1 MLILLK
7 IKVNKTVFR
16 MDIINSYSVSANYK
30 KLPILPCSDSIQK
43 RHQLLESVFH
53 YEKTEFERYVVQ
65 RLICILDQKADEK
78 YRQLIDKLH
87 KFEIEDRVIPKEN
100 RVSAVHRKPLSDL
113 HAPIAVVATTSA
125 VGSSDSLPTEDPF
138 YNATKQQW
146 AHNLLGEIKNVVDKI
161 VGAVVRLAG
170 KPTLLPRDGS
180 VRSSIEKV
188 EKEPEKPSQE
198 ELDKAALLKIQT
210 EVQRLFDLGTNLTNA
225 DFESLYRLSKQIFDT
240 VQTSTLFMG
249 GQKTDF
255 INELSA
261 EYGNADQLAQVFAD
275 GRIEGLK
282 DVLNVVKRKL
292 TEEEYSIFSEVE
304 KALASLQTSVHTYDQ
319 EKFDLIDQIGDE
331 LADTINAS
339 ALSRNDKIDLC
350 AQISYL
356 YKDQVS
362 AVDSFNVVVD
372 ATIFVNSHQEAIFDQ
387 ISNLVSSLMGVFA
400 PINLGQV
407 TTEISSAA
415 IAGALQAVRAINSRF
430 NDLTDA
436 QQKLV
441 NDAFKTLT
449 TFKAP
454 SYIGAIWAYF
464 VASTVLATNTTASM
478 ENIGAVIR
486 EAAKEMGSSKLDI
499 ASSIKTTMENIVSAN
514 GQFKPGNTDNG
525 QEETYTIYSQQNG
538 SGVKINAQLL
548 NRGNVG
554 FLPKITVAANAHAES
569 TARAYFAFKGLAG
582 VQIAQLQSKI
592 DESRGQL
599 KDYQALKAELYK
611 DQLYAQSNELQA
623 MALPSAVASVLIDRY
638 MPKEVGFLNGIYDQL
653 YYSNLGSSVGNA
665 MIDVISEYVN
675 AATYFN
681 FASYVGQQPAVG
693 QKGKDVFP
701 GTADSARNKLETER
715 KKAAAYLKSTQD
727 AKIVLEEQVKRV
739 TEDSKISNE
748 QRTRIIDSLNN
759 YRDNL
764 NVISG
769 SLVLLQNYLAPLGV
783 SEGEVAGTFQVT
795 GGEEQWQ
802 ARLEI
807 LEDALVSGLSGNAI
821 SGGMFPLQ
829 ATIQSDQ
836 QSYADM
842 GQNYQL
848 ELQMHLTSM
857 QQEWTV
863 VATSLQVL
871 NQMYLSLARSLMGN
885 L

>member
-1 MLILLK
+1 
-7 IKVNKTVFR
+7 
-16 MDIINSYSVSANYK
+16 MDIINSYSVSAHYK
-30 KLPILPCSDSIQK
+30 KWPVISCAESIQQ
-43 RHQLLESVFH
+43 RHQLLESIFH

-65 RLICILDQKADEK
+65 RLLCILDQQSDEK

-87 KFEIEDRVIPKEN
+87 KFEIEDRTINKES
-100 RVSAVHRKPLSDL
+100 RTSAVHRKPLSDL
-113 HAPIAVVATTSA
+113 HASIAVVATTSA
-125 VGSSDSLPTEDPF
+125 VGSSDSLPTDDPF

-146 AHNLLGEIKNVVDKI
+146 AHNLLEKVKKVVDKI
-161 VGAVVRLAG
+161 VGATAKLAG
-170 KPTLLPRDGS
+170 KPTLLPRDGG

-188 EKEPEKPSQE
+188 EKEPEPPSQE

-210 EVQRLFDLGTNLTNA
+210 EVDRLAALGTNLTNA
-225 DFESLYRLSKQIFDT
+225 DFESLYSLPKKIFDT
-240 VQTSTLFMG
+240 VQTSSLFTG

-255 INELSA
+255 INDLSVQ
-261 EYGNADQLAQVFAD
+261 YGNADQLAQVFAD

-282 DVLNVVKRKL
+282 DILNVVKGKL
-292 TEEEYSIFSEVE
+292 TEEEYSIFLELQQE
-304 KALASLQTSVHTYDQ
+304 LENLQTSVHTYDQ
-319 EKFDLIDQIGDE
+319 DKFDRIDQVGDQ
-331 LADTINAS
+331 LADTINVS
-339 ALSRNDKIDLC
+339 ALSRNDKINLC
-350 AQISYL
+350 SQISYL
-356 YKDQVS
+356 YKDQVA
-362 AVDSFNVVVD
+362 AVDSFDVVVD

-387 ISNLVSSLMGVFA
+387 ISSLITSLMGVFA
-400 PINLGQV
+400 LINLGQV

-415 IAGALQAVRAINSRF
+415 MAGALQTVRAINSRF
-430 NDLTDA
+430 DDLTA
-436 QQKLV
+436 EQQQLV
-441 NDAFKTLT
+441 NNALNTLS

-454 SYIGAIWAYF
+454 DYIGAIWAYF
-464 VASTVLATNTTASM
+464 VASTVLAMNTSASM
-478 ENIGAVIR
+478 QDVGAVIK
-486 EAAKEMGSSKLDI
+486 EAAKELEGSKLSI
-499 ASSIKTTMENIVSAN
+499 ADSIKTTMENIVSAT
-514 GQFKPGNTDNG
+514 GQFKPGNTVNG
-525 QEETYTIYSQQNG
+525 GEETYTIYSQQNG
-538 SGVKINAQLL
+538 SVKINPQLL
-548 NRGNVG
+548 NRGNIG
-554 FLPKITVAANAHAES
+554 FLPNITNAANRYAET
-569 TARAYFAFKGLAG
+569 TARAYFTFKALAG

-665 MIDVISEYVN
+665 MIDAISEYVN

-693 QKGKDVFP
+693 EKGKDVFP

-727 AKIVLEEQVKRV
+727 AEIVLDEQVKRV

-764 NVISG
+764 NAISG
-769 SLVLLQNYLAPLGV
+769 SLVLLQNYLAPLSV
-783 SEGEVAGTFQVT
+783 SEGSVAGTFRVT

-871 NQMYLSLARSLMGN
+871 NQMYLSLARSLMG
-885 L
+885 

>member
-7 IKVNKTVFR
+7 IKVNKTVLR
-16 MDIINSYSVSANYK
+16 MDIINSYSVSAHYK
-30 KLPILPCSDSIQK
+30 KWPVISCAESIQK
-43 RHQLLESVFH
+43 RHQLLESIFH

-65 RLICILDQKADEK
+65 RLLCILDQQSDEK

-87 KFEIEDRVIPKEN
+87 KFEIEDRTINKES
-100 RVSAVHRKPLSDL
+100 RTSAVHRKPLSDL
-113 HAPIAVVATTSA
+113 HASIAVVATTSA
-125 VGSSDSLPTEDPF
+125 VGSSDSLPTDDPF

-146 AHNLLGEIKNVVDKI
+146 AHNLLEKVKKVVDKI
-161 VGAVVRLAG
+161 VGATAKLAG
-170 KPTLLPRDGS
+170 KPTLLPRDGG

-188 EKEPEKPSQE
+188 EKEPEPPSQE

-210 EVQRLFDLGTNLTNA
+210 EVDRLAALGTNLTNA
-225 DFESLYRLSKQIFDT
+225 DFESLYSLPKKIFDT
-240 VQTSTLFMG
+240 VQTSSLFTG

-255 INELSA
+255 INDLSVQ
-261 EYGNADQLAQVFAD
+261 YGNADQLAQVFAD

-282 DVLNVVKRKL
+282 DILNVVKGKL
-292 TEEEYSIFSEVE
+292 TEEEYSIFLELQQE
-304 KALASLQTSVHTYDQ
+304 LESLQTSVQTYDQ
-319 EKFDLIDQIGDE
+319 DKFDRIDQVGDQ
-331 LADTINAS
+331 LADTINVS
-339 ALSRNDKIDLC
+339 ALSRNDKINLC
-350 AQISYL
+350 SQISYL
-356 YKDQVS
+356 YKDQVA
-362 AVDSFNVVVD
+362 AVDSFDVVVD

-387 ISNLVSSLMGVFA
+387 ISSLMASLMGVFA

-415 IAGALQAVRAINSRF
+415 IAGALQTIRAINSRF
-430 NDLTDA
+430 DDLTA
-436 QQKLV
+436 EQQKLV
-441 NDAFKTLT
+441 NNALNTLS

-478 ENIGAVIR
+478 DNIGAVIK
-486 EAAKEMGSSKLDI
+486 EAAKEMEGSKL
-499 ASSIKTTMENIVSAN
+499 SVSNSIKTTMEGIVTAN
-514 GQFKPGNTDNG
+514 GQFKPGNTING
-525 QEETYTIYSQQNG
+525 QEESYTIYSQQNG
-538 SGVKINAQLL
+538 SGVKINPQLL
-548 NRGNVG
+548 NRGNIG
-554 FLPKITVAANAHAES
+554 FLPQITGAANRNAET
-569 TARAYFAFKGLAG
+569 TARAYFQFKGLAG
-582 VQIAQLQSKI
+582 VQITQLQSKI
-592 DESRGQL
+592 EASKEQL
-599 KDYQALKAELYK
+599 KDYQSLKAGLYK

-665 MIDVISEYVN
+665 MIDAISEYVN

-693 QKGKDVFP
+693 EKGKDVFP

-715 KKAAAYLKSTQD
+715 QKAAAYLKSTQD
-727 AKIVLEEQVKRV
+727 AETVLEEQLKRV
-739 TEDSKISNE
+739 TEDPKISNE

-764 NVISG
+764 NAISG
-769 SLVLLQNYLAPLGV
+769 SLVLLQNYLAPLSV
-783 SEGEVAGTFQVT
+783 SDGDVAGTFKVT

-871 NQMYLSLARSLMGN
+871 NQMYLSLARSLMG
-885 L
+885 

>member
-7 IKVNKTVFR
+7 IKVNKTVLR
-16 MDIINSYSVSANYK
+16 MDIINSYSVSAHYK
-30 KLPILPCSDSIQK
+30 KWPVISCAESIQK
-43 RHQLLESVFH
+43 RHQLLESIFH

-65 RLICILDQKADEK
+65 RLLCILDQQSDEK

-87 KFEIEDRVIPKEN
+87 KFEIEDRTINKES
-100 RVSAVHRKPLSDL
+100 RTSAVHRKPLSDL
-113 HAPIAVVATTSA
+113 HASIAVVATTSA
-125 VGSSDSLPTEDPF
+125 VGSSDSLPTDDPF

-146 AHNLLGEIKNVVDKI
+146 AHNLLEKVKKVVDKI
-161 VGAVVRLAG
+161 VGATAKLAG
-170 KPTLLPRDGS
+170 KPTLLPRDGG

-188 EKEPEKPSQE
+188 EKEPEPPSQE

-210 EVQRLFDLGTNLTNA
+210 EVDRLAALGTNLTNA
-225 DFESLYRLSKQIFDT
+225 DFESLYSLPKKIFDT
-240 VQTSTLFMG
+240 VQTSSLFTG

-255 INELSA
+255 INDLSVQ
-261 EYGNADQLAQVFAD
+261 YGNADQLAQVFAD

-282 DVLNVVKRKL
+282 DILNVVKGKL
-292 TEEEYSIFSEVE
+292 TEEEYSIFLELQQE
-304 KALASLQTSVHTYDQ
+304 LESLQTSVQTYDQ
-319 EKFDLIDQIGDE
+319 DKFDRIDQVGDQ
-331 LADTINAS
+331 LADTINVS
-339 ALSRNDKIDLC
+339 ALSRNDKINLC
-350 AQISYL
+350 SQISYL
-356 YKDQVS
+356 YKDQVA
-362 AVDSFNVVVD
+362 AVDSFDVVVD

-387 ISNLVSSLMGVFA
+387 ISSLMASLMGVFA

-415 IAGALQAVRAINSRF
+415 IAGALQTIRAINSRF
-430 NDLTDA
+430 DDLTA
-436 QQKLV
+436 EQQKLV
-441 NDAFKTLT
+441 NNALNTLS

-478 ENIGAVIR
+478 DNIGAVIK
-486 EAAKEMGSSKLDI
+486 EAAKEMEGSKL
-499 ASSIKTTMENIVSAN
+499 SVSNSIKTTMEGIVTAN
-514 GQFKPGNTDNG
+514 GQFKPGNTING
-525 QEETYTIYSQQNG
+525 QEESYTIYSQQNG
-538 SGVKINAQLL
+538 SGVKINPQLL
-548 NRGNVG
+548 NRGNIG
-554 FLPKITVAANAHAES
+554 FLPQITGAANRNAET
-569 TARAYFAFKGLAG
+569 TARAYFQFKGLAG
-582 VQIAQLQSKI
+582 VQITQLQSKI
-592 DESRGQL
+592 EASKEQL
-599 KDYQALKAELYK
+599 KDYQSLKAGLYK

-665 MIDVISEYVN
+665 MIDAISEYVN

-693 QKGKDVFP
+693 EKGKDVFP

-715 KKAAAYLKSTQD
+715 QKAAAYLKSTQD
-727 AKIVLEEQVKRV
+727 AETVLEGQLKRV
-739 TEDSKISNE
+739 TEDPKISNE

-764 NVISG
+764 NTISG
-769 SLVLLQNYLAPLGV
+769 SLVLLQNYLAPLSV
-783 SEGEVAGTFQVT
+783 SDGDVAGTFKVT

-871 NQMYLSLARSLMGN
+871 NQMYLSLARSLMG
-885 L
+885 

>member
-7 IKVNKTVFR
+7 IKVNKTVLR
-16 MDIINSYSVSANYK
+16 MDIINSYSVSAHYK
-30 KLPILPCSDSIQK
+30 KWPVISCAESIQK
-43 RHQLLESVFH
+43 RHQLLESIFH

-65 RLICILDQKADEK
+65 RLLCILDQQSDEK

-87 KFEIEDRVIPKEN
+87 KFEIEDRTINKES
-100 RVSAVHRKPLSDL
+100 RTSAVHRKPLSDL
-113 HAPIAVVATTSA
+113 HASIAVVATTSA
-125 VGSSDSLPTEDPF
+125 VGSSDSLPTDDPF

-146 AHNLLGEIKNVVDKI
+146 AHNLLGNIQNVVDKI
-161 VGAVVRLAG
+161 VAAVTPAAVG
-170 KPTLLPRDGS
+170 TLTSSPRVS
-180 VRSSIEKV
+180 VVISSV
-188 EKEPEKPSQE
+188 EKLERTSEEQSQA
-198 ELDKAALLKIQT
+198 ELDKAALVKIQA
-210 EVQRLFDLGTNLTNA
+210 EVNRLYSLGTNLTNA
-225 DFESLYRLSKQIFDT
+225 DFESLYSLPKQIFDT
-240 VQTSTLFMG
+240 VQTSTLFTG
-249 GQKTDF
+249 GQKTGF
-255 INELSA
+255 INDLSTQ
-261 EYGNADQLAQVFAD
+261 YGNADQLAQVFAD

-282 DVLNVVKRKL
+282 DVLNVVKGKL
-292 TEEEYSIFSEVE
+292 TEEEFSIFLEIE
-304 KALASLQTSVHTYDQ
+304 KELASLQASVQTYDQ
-319 EKFDLIDQIGDE
+319 EKFDRIDQIGDQ
-331 LADTINAS
+331 LADTINVS
-339 ALSRNDKIDLC
+339 ALSRNDKINLC

-387 ISNLVSSLMGVFA
+387 ISSLVTSLMGVFA

-415 IAGALQAVRAINSRF
+415 IAGALQTVRAINSRF
-430 NDLTDA
+430 DDLTVE

-441 NDAFKTLT
+441 NDAFNTLS

-464 VASTVLATNTTASM
+464 VASTVLATNTTSSM
-478 ENIGAVIR
+478 NNIGTAIR
-486 EAAKEMGSSKLDI
+486 EAAKEMDGSKLSI
-499 ASSIKTTMENIVSAN
+499 AASIKTTMESIVTAQ
-514 GQFKPGNTDNG
+514 GQFKPGNTING
-525 QEETYTIYSQQNG
+525 TEESYTIYSQSN
-538 SGVKINAQLL
+538 SKVTINPALL
-548 NRGNVG
+548 NRGSIG
-554 FLPKITVAANAHAES
+554 FLPNVTSAANTHAET
-569 TARAYFAFKGLAG
+569 TARAYFTFKGLAG
-582 VQIAQLQSKI
+582 VQITQLQSKVE
-592 DESRGQL
+592 ESQGQL
-599 KDYQALKAELYK
+599 KAYQALKAELYK

-638 MPKEVGFLNGIYDQL
+638 VPKEVGFLNGIYDQL

-665 MIDVISEYVN
+665 MIDAISEYVN

-693 QKGKDVFP
+693 EKGQDVFP

-715 KKAAAYLKSTQD
+715 QKAAAYLKSTQD
-727 AKIVLEEQVKRV
+727 AETVLEEQLKRV
-739 TEDSKISNE
+739 TEDPKISNE

-764 NVISG
+764 NAISG
-769 SLVLLQNYLAPLGV
+769 SLVLLQNYLAPLSV
-783 SEGEVAGTFQVT
+783 SDGEVAGTFKVT

-871 NQMYLSLARSLMGN
+871 NQMYLSLARSLIG
-885 L
+885 

>member
-1 MLILLK
+1 
-7 IKVNKTVFR
+7 
-16 MDIINSYSVSANYK
+16 MDIINSYSVSAHYK
-30 KLPILPCSDSIQK
+30 KWPVISCAESIQK
-43 RHQLLESVFH
+43 RHQLLESIFH

-65 RLICILDQKADEK
+65 RLLCILDQKADEK

-87 KFEIEDRVIPKEN
+87 KFEMEDRTIHKES
-100 RVSAVHRKPLSDL
+100 RTSAVHRKPLSDL

-125 VGSSDSLPTEDPF
+125 VAESSNLSTEDPF

-146 AHNLLGEIKNVVDKI
+146 AHNLLENIKKVVDKI
-161 VGAVVRLAG
+161 VGAAAKLAD
-170 KPTLLPRDGS
+170 KPTLLPRDGG

-188 EKEPEKPSQE
+188 EKEPEPPSQE

-210 EVQRLFDLGTNLTNA
+210 EVKRLVDLGTNLTNA
-225 DFESLYRLSKQIFDT
+225 DFESLYSLPKKIFDT
-240 VQTSTLFMG
+240 VQTSSLFTG

-255 INELSA
+255 INDLSVQ
-261 EYGNADQLAQVFAD
+261 YGNADQLAQVFAD

-282 DVLNVVKRKL
+282 DILNVVKGKL
-292 TEEEYSIFSEVE
+292 TEEEYSIFLELQQE
-304 KALASLQTSVHTYDQ
+304 LENLQTSVHTYDQ
-319 EKFDLIDQIGDE
+319 DKFDRIDQVGDQ
-331 LADTINAS
+331 LADTINVS
-339 ALSRNDKIDLC
+339 ALSRNDKINLC
-350 AQISYL
+350 SQISYL
-356 YKDQVS
+356 YKDQVA
-362 AVDSFNVVVD
+362 AVDSFEVVVD

-387 ISNLVSSLMGVFA
+387 ISSLITSLMGVFA

-407 TTEISSAA
+407 TKEISSAA
-415 IAGALQAVRAINSRF
+415 MAGALQTVRAINSRF
-430 NDLTDA
+430 DDLTDA
-436 QQKLV
+436 QQTLV
-441 NDAFKTLT
+441 NEALNSLSG
-449 TFKAP
+449 FKAP

-478 ENIGAVIR
+478 ENIGAAIK
-486 EAAKEMGSSKLDI
+486 ESAKEMVGSKLTI
-499 ASSIKTTMENIVSAN
+499 ASSIKETMEKIVSEN
-514 GQFKPGNTDNG
+514 GQFKPGNTVDN
-525 QEETYTIYSQQNG
+525 QEESYTIYSQ
-538 SGVKINAQLL
+538 SDSKVTINPALL
-548 NRGNVG
+548 NRGDIG
-554 FLPKITVAANAHAES
+554 FLPQITGAANKNAEN

-592 DESRGQL
+592 EASKEQL
-599 KDYQALKAELYK
+599 KDYQSLKAGLYE

-665 MIDVISEYVN
+665 MIDAISEYVN

-693 QKGKDVFP
+693 EKGKDVFP

-715 KKAAAYLKSTQD
+715 QKAAAYLKSTQD
-727 AKIVLEEQVKRV
+727 AETVLEEQLKRV
-739 TEDSKISNE
+739 TEDPKISNE

-764 NVISG
+764 NAISG
-769 SLVLLQNYLAPLGV
+769 SLVLLQNYLAPLSV
-783 SEGEVAGTFQVT
+783 SDGDVAGTFKVT

-871 NQMYLSLARSLMGN
+871 NQMYLSLARSLMG
-885 L
+885 

>member
-1 MLILLK
+1 
-7 IKVNKTVFR
+7 
-16 MDIINSYSVSANYK
+16 
-30 KLPILPCSDSIQK
+30 
-43 RHQLLESVFH
+43 
-53 YEKTEFERYVVQ
+53 
-65 RLICILDQKADEK
+65 
-78 YRQLIDKLH
+78 
-87 KFEIEDRVIPKEN
+87 
-100 RVSAVHRKPLSDL
+100 
-113 HAPIAVVATTSA
+113 
-125 VGSSDSLPTEDPF
+125 

-146 AHNLLGEIKNVVDKI
+146 AHNLLEKVKKVVDKI
-161 VGAVVRLAG
+161 VGATAKLAG
-170 KPTLLPRDGS
+170 KPTLLPRDGG

-188 EKEPEKPSQE
+188 EKEPEPPSQE

-210 EVQRLFDLGTNLTNA
+210 EVDRLAALGTNLTNA
-225 DFESLYRLSKQIFDT
+225 DFESLYSLPKKIFDT
-240 VQTSTLFMG
+240 VQTSSLFTG

-255 INELSA
+255 INDLSVQ
-261 EYGNADQLAQVFAD
+261 YGNADQLAQVFAD

-282 DVLNVVKRKL
+282 DILNVVKGKL
-292 TEEEYSIFSEVE
+292 TEEEYSIFLELQQE
-304 KALASLQTSVHTYDQ
+304 LESLQTSVQTYDQ
-319 EKFDLIDQIGDE
+319 DKFDRIDQVGDQ
-331 LADTINAS
+331 LADTINVS
-339 ALSRNDKIDLC
+339 ALSRNDKINLC
-350 AQISYL
+350 SQISYL
-356 YKDQVS
+356 YKDQVA
-362 AVDSFNVVVD
+362 AVDSFDVVVD

-387 ISNLVSSLMGVFA
+387 ISSLMASLMGVFA

-415 IAGALQAVRAINSRF
+415 IAGALQTIRAINSRF
-430 NDLTDA
+430 DDLTA
-436 QQKLV
+436 EQQKLV
-441 NDAFKTLT
+441 NNALNTLS

-478 ENIGAVIR
+478 DNIGAVIK
-486 EAAKEMGSSKLDI
+486 EAAKEMEGSKL
-499 ASSIKTTMENIVSAN
+499 SVSNSIKTTMEGIVTAN
-514 GQFKPGNTDNG
+514 GQFKPGNTING
-525 QEETYTIYSQQNG
+525 QEESYTIYSQQNG
-538 SGVKINAQLL
+538 SGVKINPQLL
-548 NRGNVG
+548 NRGNIG
-554 FLPKITVAANAHAES
+554 FLPQITGAANRNAET
-569 TARAYFAFKGLAG
+569 TARAYFQFKGLAG
-582 VQIAQLQSKI
+582 VQITQLQSKI
-592 DESRGQL
+592 EASKEQL
-599 KDYQALKAELYK
+599 KDYQSLKAGLYK

-665 MIDVISEYVN
+665 MIDAISEYVN

-693 QKGKDVFP
+693 EKGKDVFP

-715 KKAAAYLKSTQD
+715 QKAAAYLKSTQD
-727 AKIVLEEQVKRV
+727 AETVLEEQLKRV
-739 TEDSKISNE
+739 TEDPKISNE

-764 NVISG
+764 NAISG
-769 SLVLLQNYLAPLGV
+769 SLVLLQNYLAPLSV
-783 SEGEVAGTFQVT
+783 SDGDVAGTFKVT

-871 NQMYLSLARSLMGN
+871 NQMYLSLARSLMG
-885 L
+885 

>member
-1 MLILLK
+1 
-7 IKVNKTVFR
+7 
-16 MDIINSYSVSANYK
+16 MDIINSYSVSAHYK
-30 KLPILPCSDSIQK
+30 KWPVISCAESIQK
-43 RHQLLESVFH
+43 RHQLLESIFH

-65 RLICILDQKADEK
+65 RLLCILDQQSDEK

-87 KFEIEDRVIPKEN
+87 KFEIEDRTINKES
-100 RVSAVHRKPLSDL
+100 RTSAVHRKPLSDL
-113 HAPIAVVATTSA
+113 HASIAVVATTSA
-125 VGSSDSLPTEDPF
+125 VGSSDSLPTDDPF

-146 AHNLLGEIKNVVDKI
+146 AHNLLEKVKKVVDKI
-161 VGAVVRLAG
+161 VGATAKLAG
-170 KPTLLPRDGS
+170 KPTLLPRDGG

-188 EKEPEKPSQE
+188 EKEPEPPSQE

-210 EVQRLFDLGTNLTNA
+210 EVDRLAALGTNLTNA
-225 DFESLYRLSKQIFDT
+225 DFESLYSLPKKIFDT
-240 VQTSTLFMG
+240 VQTSSLFTG

-255 INELSA
+255 INDLSVQ
-261 EYGNADQLAQVFAD
+261 YGNADQLAQVFAD

-282 DVLNVVKRKL
+282 DILNVVKGKL
-292 TEEEYSIFSEVE
+292 TEEEYSIFLELQQE
-304 KALASLQTSVHTYDQ
+304 LESLQTSVQTYDQ
-319 EKFDLIDQIGDE
+319 DKFDRIDQVGDQ
-331 LADTINAS
+331 LADTINVS
-339 ALSRNDKIDLC
+339 ALSRNDKINLC
-350 AQISYL
+350 SQISYL
-356 YKDQVS
+356 YKDQVA
-362 AVDSFNVVVD
+362 AVDSFDVVVD

-387 ISNLVSSLMGVFA
+387 ISSLMASLMGVFA

-415 IAGALQAVRAINSRF
+415 IAGALQTIRAINSRF
-430 NDLTDA
+430 DDLTA
-436 QQKLV
+436 EQQKLV
-441 NDAFKTLT
+441 NNALNTLS

-478 ENIGAVIR
+478 DNIGAVIK
-486 EAAKEMGSSKLDI
+486 EAAKEMEGSKL
-499 ASSIKTTMENIVSAN
+499 SVSNSIKTTMEGIVTAN
-514 GQFKPGNTDNG
+514 GQFKPGNTING
-525 QEETYTIYSQQNG
+525 QEESYTIYSQQNG
-538 SGVKINAQLL
+538 SGVKINPQLL
-548 NRGNVG
+548 NRGNIG
-554 FLPKITVAANAHAES
+554 FLPQITGAANRNAET
-569 TARAYFAFKGLAG
+569 TARAYFQFKGLAG
-582 VQIAQLQSKI
+582 VQITQLQSKI
-592 DESRGQL
+592 EASKEQL
-599 KDYQALKAELYK
+599 KDYQSLKAGLYK

-665 MIDVISEYVN
+665 MIDAISEYVN

-693 QKGKDVFP
+693 EKGKDVFP

-715 KKAAAYLKSTQD
+715 QKAAAYLKSTQD
-727 AKIVLEEQVKRV
+727 AETVLEEQLKRV
-739 TEDSKISNE
+739 TEDPKISNE

-764 NVISG
+764 NAISG
-769 SLVLLQNYLAPLGV
+769 SLVLLQNYLAPLSV
-783 SEGEVAGTFQVT
+783 SDGDVAGTFKVT

-871 NQMYLSLARSLMGN
+871 NQMYLSLARSLMG
-885 L
+885 

>member
-1 MLILLK
+1 
-7 IKVNKTVFR
+7 

-30 KLPILPCSDSIQK
+30 KLPIIPCSESIQK
-43 RHQLLESVFH
+43 RHQLLESIFH

-65 RLICILDQKADEK
+65 RLVCILDQKADEK

-87 KFEIEDRVIPKEN
+87 KFEIEDRVINKE
-100 RVSAVHRKPLSDL
+100 SGAPAVHRTPLSDL
-113 HAPIAVVATTSA
+113 HASTAVVATTFTEVES
-125 VGSSDSLPTEDPF
+125 GNLPTEDPF

-146 AHNLLGEIKNVVDKI
+146 AHNLLEKVQKVVNKI
-161 VGAVVRLAG
+161 VSAANPAAVGTSTLIPRAGAVI
-170 KPTLLPRDGS
+170 
-180 VRSSIEKV
+180 SSIEKV
-188 EKEPEKPSQE
+188 ERTSEEQSQT

-210 EVQRLFDLGTNLTNA
+210 EVNRLVNLGTNLTNA
-225 DFESLYRLSKQIFDT
+225 DFEALYSLPKQIFDT
-240 VQTSTLFMG
+240 VQTSTLFTG
-249 GQKTDF
+249 GQKTGF
-255 INELSA
+255 INELSTQ
-261 EYGNADQLAQVFAD
+261 YGNADQLAQVFAD

-282 DVLNVVKRKL
+282 DVLNVVKGKL
-292 TEEEYSIFSEVE
+292 TEEEYSIFLEIQQE
-304 KALASLQTSVHTYDQ
+304 LESLQTSVQTYDQ
-319 EKFDLIDQIGDE
+319 EKFDRIDQVGDQ
-331 LADTINAS
+331 LADTINVS
-339 ALSRNDKIDLC
+339 ALSRNDKINLC

-356 YKDQVS
+356 YKDQVA
-362 AVDSFNVVVD
+362 AVDSFDVVVE
-372 ATIFVNSHQEAIFDQ
+372 ATIFVNSHQEAIFNQ
-387 ISNLVSSLMGVFA
+387 ISSLVTSLMGVFA

-415 IAGALQAVRAINSRF
+415 MAGALQTVRAINSRF
-430 NDLTDA
+430 DDLTVE

-441 NDAFKTLT
+441 NNALNTLL

-454 SYIGAIWAYF
+454 NYIGAIWAYF
-464 VASTVLATNTTASM
+464 VASTVLATKTTASM
-478 ENIGAVIR
+478 ENIGSAIT
-486 EAAKEMGSSKLDI
+486 EAAKEMEGSKLTI
-499 ASSIKTTMENIVSAN
+499 ASTMKTTMESIVSAN
-514 GQFKPGNTDNG
+514 GQFKPGNNNNG
-525 QEETYTIYSQQNG
+525 QAESYTIYSQQNG
-538 SGVKINAQLL
+538 SSVKINAQLL
-548 NRGNVG
+548 NRGSIG
-554 FLPKITVAANAHAES
+554 FLPNVTSAANRNAET
-569 TARAYFAFKGLAG
+569 TARAYFQFKGLAG
-582 VQIAQLQSKI
+582 VQIAQLQSKV
-592 DESRGQL
+592 EASQGQL
-599 KDYQALKAELYK
+599 KDSQALKAGLYK

-638 MPKEVGFLNGIYDQL
+638 MPKEVGFLNSIYDQL

-665 MIDVISEYVN
+665 MIDAISEYVN

-693 QKGKDVFP
+693 QKGQDVFP

-715 KKAAAYLKSTQD
+715 QKAAVYLKSTQD
-727 AKIVLEEQVKRV
+727 AETVLEEQVKKV
-739 TEDSKISNE
+739 TEDPKISNE

-764 NVISG
+764 NAISG
-769 SLVLLQNYLAPLGV
+769 SLVLLQNYLAPLSV
-783 SEGEVAGTFQVT
+783 SEGEVAGTFKVT
-795 GGEEQWQ
+795 GGAEQWQ

-871 NQMYLSLARSLMGN
+871 NQMYLSLARSLMG
-885 L
+885 

>member
-1 MLILLK
+1 
-7 IKVNKTVFR
+7 
-16 MDIINSYSVSANYK
+16 MDIINSYSVSAHYK
-30 KLPILPCSDSIQK
+30 KWPVISCAESIQK
-43 RHQLLESVFH
+43 RHQLLESIFH

-65 RLICILDQKADEK
+65 RLLCILDQQSDEK

-87 KFEIEDRVIPKEN
+87 KFEIEDRTINKES
-100 RVSAVHRKPLSDL
+100 RTSAVHRKPLSDL
-113 HAPIAVVATTSA
+113 HASIAVVATTSA
-125 VGSSDSLPTEDPF
+125 VGSSDSLPTDDPF

-146 AHNLLGEIKNVVDKI
+146 AHNLLEKVKKVVDKI
-161 VGAVVRLAG
+161 VGATAKLAG
-170 KPTLLPRDGS
+170 KPTLLPRDGG

-188 EKEPEKPSQE
+188 EKEPEPPSQE
-198 ELDKAALLKIQT
+198 GLDKAALLKIQT
-210 EVQRLFDLGTNLTNA
+210 EVDRLAALGTNLTNA
-225 DFESLYRLSKQIFDT
+225 DFESLYSLPKKIFDT
-240 VQTSTLFMG
+240 VQTSSLFTG

-255 INELSA
+255 INDLSVQ
-261 EYGNADQLAQVFAD
+261 YGNADQLAQVFAD

-282 DVLNVVKRKL
+282 DILNVVKGKL
-292 TEEEYSIFSEVE
+292 TEEEYSIFLELQQE
-304 KALASLQTSVHTYDQ
+304 LESLQTSVQTYDQ
-319 EKFDLIDQIGDE
+319 DKFDRIDQVGDQ
-331 LADTINAS
+331 LADTINVS
-339 ALSRNDKIDLC
+339 ALSRNDKINLC
-350 AQISYL
+350 SQISYL
-356 YKDQVS
+356 YKDQVA
-362 AVDSFNVVVD
+362 AVDSFDVVVD

-387 ISNLVSSLMGVFA
+387 ISSLMASLMGVFA

-415 IAGALQAVRAINSRF
+415 IAGALQTIRAINSRF
-430 NDLTDA
+430 DDLTA
-436 QQKLV
+436 EQQKLV
-441 NDAFKTLT
+441 NNALNTLS

-478 ENIGAVIR
+478 DNIGAVIK
-486 EAAKEMGSSKLDI
+486 EAAKEMEGSKL
-499 ASSIKTTMENIVSAN
+499 SVSNSIKTTMEGIVTAN
-514 GQFKPGNTDNG
+514 GQFKPGNTING
-525 QEETYTIYSQQNG
+525 QEESYTIYSQQNG
-538 SGVKINAQLL
+538 SGVKINPQLL
-548 NRGNVG
+548 NRGNIG
-554 FLPKITVAANAHAES
+554 FLPQITGAANRNAET
-569 TARAYFAFKGLAG
+569 TARAYFQFKGLAG
-582 VQIAQLQSKI
+582 VQITQLQSKI
-592 DESRGQL
+592 EASKEQL
-599 KDYQALKAELYK
+599 KDYQSLKAGLYK

-665 MIDVISEYVN
+665 MIDAISEYVN

-693 QKGKDVFP
+693 EKGKDVFP

-715 KKAAAYLKSTQD
+715 QKAAAYLKSTQD
-727 AKIVLEEQVKRV
+727 AETVLEEQLKRV
-739 TEDSKISNE
+739 TEDPKISNE

-764 NVISG
+764 NAISG
-769 SLVLLQNYLAPLGV
+769 SLVLLQNYLAPLSV
-783 SEGEVAGTFQVT
+783 SDGDVAGTFKVT

-871 NQMYLSLARSLMGN
+871 NQMYLSLARSLMG
-885 L
+885 

>member
-7 IKVNKTVFR
+7 IKVNKTVLR
-16 MDIINSYSVSANYK
+16 MDIINSYSVSAHYK
-30 KLPILPCSDSIQK
+30 KWPVISCAESIQQ
-43 RHQLLESVFH
+43 RHQLLESIFH

-65 RLICILDQKADEK
+65 RLLCILDQQSDEK

-87 KFEIEDRVIPKEN
+87 KFEIEDRTINKES
-100 RVSAVHRKPLSDL
+100 RTSAVHRKPLSDL
-113 HAPIAVVATTSA
+113 HASIAVVATTSA
-125 VGSSDSLPTEDPF
+125 VGSSDSLPTDDPF

-146 AHNLLGEIKNVVDKI
+146 AHNLLEKVKKVVDKI
-161 VGAVVRLAG
+161 VGATAKLAG
-170 KPTLLPRDGS
+170 KPTLLPRDGG

-188 EKEPEKPSQE
+188 EKEPEPPSQE

-210 EVQRLFDLGTNLTNA
+210 EVDRLAALGKNLTNA
-225 DFESLYRLSKQIFDT
+225 DFESLYSLPKKIFDT
-240 VQTSTLFMG
+240 VQTSSLFTG

-255 INELSA
+255 INDLSVQ
-261 EYGNADQLAQVFAD
+261 YGNADQLAQVFAD

-282 DVLNVVKRKL
+282 DILNVVKGKL
-292 TEEEYSIFSEVE
+292 TEEEYSIFLELQQE
-304 KALASLQTSVHTYDQ
+304 LENLQTSVHTYDQ
-319 EKFDLIDQIGDE
+319 DKFDRIDQVGDQ
-331 LADTINAS
+331 LADTINVS
-339 ALSRNDKIDLC
+339 ALSRNDKINLC
-350 AQISYL
+350 SQISYL
-356 YKDQVS
+356 YKDQVA
-362 AVDSFNVVVD
+362 AVDSFDVVVD

-387 ISNLVSSLMGVFA
+387 ISSLITSLMGVFA
-400 PINLGQV
+400 LINLGQV

-415 IAGALQAVRAINSRF
+415 MAGALQTVRAINSRF
-430 NDLTDA
+430 DDLTA
-436 QQKLV
+436 EQQQLV
-441 NDAFKTLT
+441 NNALNTLS

-454 SYIGAIWAYF
+454 DYIGAIWAYF
-464 VASTVLATNTTASM
+464 VASTVLAMNTSASM
-478 ENIGAVIR
+478 QDVGAVIK
-486 EAAKEMGSSKLDI
+486 EAAKELEGSKLSI
-499 ASSIKTTMENIVSAN
+499 ADSIKTTMENIVSAT
-514 GQFKPGNTDNG
+514 GQFKPGNTVNG
-525 QEETYTIYSQQNG
+525 GEETYTIYSQQNG
-538 SGVKINAQLL
+538 SVKINPQLL
-548 NRGNVG
+548 NRGNIG
-554 FLPKITVAANAHAES
+554 FLPNITNAANRYAET
-569 TARAYFAFKGLAG
+569 TARAYFTFKALAG

-665 MIDVISEYVN
+665 MIDAISEYVN

-693 QKGKDVFP
+693 EKGKDVFP

-727 AKIVLEEQVKRV
+727 AEIVLDEQVKRV

-764 NVISG
+764 NAISG
-769 SLVLLQNYLAPLGV
+769 SLVLLQNYLAPLSV
-783 SEGEVAGTFQVT
+783 SEGSVAGTFRVT

-871 NQMYLSLARSLMGN
+871 NQMYLSLARSLMG
-885 L
+885 

>member
-1 MLILLK
+1 
-7 IKVNKTVFR
+7 
-16 MDIINSYSVSANYK
+16 MDIINSYSVSAHYK
-30 KLPILPCSDSIQK
+30 KWPVISCAESIQQ
-43 RHQLLESVFH
+43 RHQLLESIFH

-65 RLICILDQKADEK
+65 RLLCILDQQSDEK

-87 KFEIEDRVIPKEN
+87 KFEIEDRTINKES
-100 RVSAVHRKPLSDL
+100 RTSAVHRKPLSDL
-113 HAPIAVVATTSA
+113 HASIAVVATTSA
-125 VGSSDSLPTEDPF
+125 VGSSDSLPTDDPF

-146 AHNLLGEIKNVVDKI
+146 AHNLLEKVKKVVDKI
-161 VGAVVRLAG
+161 VGATAKLAG
-170 KPTLLPRDGS
+170 KPTLLPRDGG

-188 EKEPEKPSQE
+188 EKEPEPPSQE

-210 EVQRLFDLGTNLTNA
+210 EVDRLAALGKNLTNA
-225 DFESLYRLSKQIFDT
+225 DFESLYSLPKKIFDT
-240 VQTSTLFMG
+240 VQTSSLFTG

-255 INELSA
+255 INDLSVQ
-261 EYGNADQLAQVFAD
+261 YGNADQLAQVFAD

-282 DVLNVVKRKL
+282 DILNVVKGKL
-292 TEEEYSIFSEVE
+292 TEEEYSIFLELQQE
-304 KALASLQTSVHTYDQ
+304 LENLQTSVHTYDQ
-319 EKFDLIDQIGDE
+319 DKFDRIDQVGDQ
-331 LADTINAS
+331 LADTINVS
-339 ALSRNDKIDLC
+339 ALSRNDKINLC
-350 AQISYL
+350 SQISYL
-356 YKDQVS
+356 YKDQVA
-362 AVDSFNVVVD
+362 AVDSFDVVVD

-387 ISNLVSSLMGVFA
+387 ISSLITSLMGVFA
-400 PINLGQV
+400 LINLGQV

-415 IAGALQAVRAINSRF
+415 MAGALQTVRAINSRF
-430 NDLTDA
+430 DDLTA
-436 QQKLV
+436 EQQQLV
-441 NDAFKTLT
+441 NNALNTLS

-454 SYIGAIWAYF
+454 DYIGAIWAYF
-464 VASTVLATNTTASM
+464 VASTVLAMNTSASM
-478 ENIGAVIR
+478 QDVGAVIK
-486 EAAKEMGSSKLDI
+486 EAAKELEGSKLSI
-499 ASSIKTTMENIVSAN
+499 ADSIKTTMENIVSAT
-514 GQFKPGNTDNG
+514 GQFKPGNTVNG
-525 QEETYTIYSQQNG
+525 GEETYTIYSQQNG
-538 SGVKINAQLL
+538 SVKINPQLL
-548 NRGNVG
+548 NRGNIG
-554 FLPKITVAANAHAES
+554 FLPNITNAANRYAET
-569 TARAYFAFKGLAG
+569 TARAYFTFKALAG

-665 MIDVISEYVN
+665 MIDAISEYVN

-693 QKGKDVFP
+693 EKGKDVFP

-727 AKIVLEEQVKRV
+727 AEIVLDEQVKRV

-764 NVISG
+764 NAISG
-769 SLVLLQNYLAPLGV
+769 SLVLLQNYLAPLSV
-783 SEGEVAGTFQVT
+783 SEGSVAGTFRVT

-871 NQMYLSLARSLMGN
+871 NQMYLSLARSLMG
-885 L
+885 

>member
-7 IKVNKTVFR
+7 IKVNKTVLR
-16 MDIINSYSVSANYK
+16 MDIINSYSVSAHYK
-30 KLPILPCSDSIQK
+30 KWPVISCAESIQK
-43 RHQLLESVFH
+43 RHQLLESIFH

-65 RLICILDQKADEK
+65 RLLCILDQQSDEK

-87 KFEIEDRVIPKEN
+87 KFEIEDRTINKES
-100 RVSAVHRKPLSDL
+100 RTSAVHRKPLSDL
-113 HAPIAVVATTSA
+113 HASIAVVATTSA
-125 VGSSDSLPTEDPF
+125 VGSSDSLPTDDPF

-146 AHNLLGEIKNVVDKI
+146 AHNLLEKVKKVVDKI
-161 VGAVVRLAG
+161 VGATAKLAG
-170 KPTLLPRDGS
+170 KPTLLPRDGG

-188 EKEPEKPSQE
+188 EKEPEPPSQE
-198 ELDKAALLKIQT
+198 GLDKAALLKIQT
-210 EVQRLFDLGTNLTNA
+210 EVDRLAALGTNLTNA
-225 DFESLYRLSKQIFDT
+225 DFESLYSLPKKIFDT
-240 VQTSTLFMG
+240 VQTSSLFTG

-255 INELSA
+255 INDLSVQ
-261 EYGNADQLAQVFAD
+261 YGNADQLAQVFAD

-282 DVLNVVKRKL
+282 DILNVVKGKL
-292 TEEEYSIFSEVE
+292 TEEEYSIFLELQQE
-304 KALASLQTSVHTYDQ
+304 LESLQTSVQTYDQ
-319 EKFDLIDQIGDE
+319 DKFDRIDQVGDQ
-331 LADTINAS
+331 LADTINVS
-339 ALSRNDKIDLC
+339 ALSRNDKINLC
-350 AQISYL
+350 SQISYL
-356 YKDQVS
+356 YKDQVA
-362 AVDSFNVVVD
+362 AVDSFDVVVD

-387 ISNLVSSLMGVFA
+387 ISSLMASLMGVFA

-415 IAGALQAVRAINSRF
+415 IAGALQTIRAINSRF
-430 NDLTDA
+430 DDLTA
-436 QQKLV
+436 EQQKLV
-441 NDAFKTLT
+441 NNALNTLS

-478 ENIGAVIR
+478 DNIGAVIK
-486 EAAKEMGSSKLDI
+486 EAAKEMEGSKL
-499 ASSIKTTMENIVSAN
+499 SVSNSIKTTMEGIVTAN
-514 GQFKPGNTDNG
+514 GQFKPGNTING
-525 QEETYTIYSQQNG
+525 QEESYTIYSQQNG
-538 SGVKINAQLL
+538 SGVKINPQLL
-548 NRGNVG
+548 NRGNIG
-554 FLPKITVAANAHAES
+554 FLPQITGAANRNAET
-569 TARAYFAFKGLAG
+569 TARAYFQFKGLAG
-582 VQIAQLQSKI
+582 VQITQLQSKI
-592 DESRGQL
+592 EASKEQL
-599 KDYQALKAELYK
+599 KDYQSLKAGLYK

-665 MIDVISEYVN
+665 MIDAISEYVN

-693 QKGKDVFP
+693 EKGKDVFP

-715 KKAAAYLKSTQD
+715 QKAAAYLKSTQD
-727 AKIVLEEQVKRV
+727 AETVLEEQLKRV
-739 TEDSKISNE
+739 TEDPKISNE

-764 NVISG
+764 NAISG
-769 SLVLLQNYLAPLGV
+769 SLVLLQNYLAPLSV
-783 SEGEVAGTFQVT
+783 SDGDVAGTFKVT

-871 NQMYLSLARSLMGN
+871 NQMYLSLARSLMG
-885 L
+885 

>member
-1 MLILLK
+1 
-7 IKVNKTVFR
+7 
-16 MDIINSYSVSANYK
+16 MDIINSYSVSAHYK
-30 KLPILPCSDSIQK
+30 KWPVISCAESIQK
-43 RHQLLESVFH
+43 RHQLLESIFH

-65 RLICILDQKADEK
+65 RLLCILDQQSDEK

-87 KFEIEDRVIPKEN
+87 KFEIEDRTINKES
-100 RVSAVHRKPLSDL
+100 RTSAVHRKPLSDL
-113 HAPIAVVATTSA
+113 HASIAVVATTSA
-125 VGSSDSLPTEDPF
+125 VGSSDSLPTDDPF

-146 AHNLLGEIKNVVDKI
+146 AHNLLEKVKKVVDKI
-161 VGAVVRLAG
+161 VGATAKLAG
-170 KPTLLPRDGS
+170 KPTLLPRDGG

-188 EKEPEKPSQE
+188 EKEPEPPSQE

-210 EVQRLFDLGTNLTNA
+210 EVDRLAALGTNLTNA
-225 DFESLYRLSKQIFDT
+225 DFESLYSLPKKIFDT
-240 VQTSTLFMG
+240 VQTSSLFTG

-255 INELSA
+255 INDLSVQ
-261 EYGNADQLAQVFAD
+261 YGNADQLAQVFAD

-282 DVLNVVKRKL
+282 DILNVVKGKL
-292 TEEEYSIFSEVE
+292 TEEEYSIFLELQQE
-304 KALASLQTSVHTYDQ
+304 LESLQTSVQTYDQ
-319 EKFDLIDQIGDE
+319 DKFDRIDQVGDQ
-331 LADTINAS
+331 LADTINVS
-339 ALSRNDKIDLC
+339 ALSRNDKINLC
-350 AQISYL
+350 SQISYL
-356 YKDQVS
+356 YKDQVA
-362 AVDSFNVVVD
+362 AVDSFDVVVD

-387 ISNLVSSLMGVFA
+387 ISSLMASLMGVFA

-415 IAGALQAVRAINSRF
+415 IAGALQTIRAINSRF
-430 NDLTDA
+430 DDLTA
-436 QQKLV
+436 EQQKLV
-441 NDAFKTLT
+441 NNALNTLS

-478 ENIGAVIR
+478 DNIGAVIK
-486 EAAKEMGSSKLDI
+486 EAAKEMEGSKL
-499 ASSIKTTMENIVSAN
+499 SVSNSIKTTMEGIVTAN
-514 GQFKPGNTDNG
+514 GQFKPGNTING
-525 QEETYTIYSQQNG
+525 QEESYTIYSQQNG
-538 SGVKINAQLL
+538 SGVKINPQLL
-548 NRGNVG
+548 NRGNIG
-554 FLPKITVAANAHAES
+554 FLPQITGAANRNAET
-569 TARAYFAFKGLAG
+569 TARAYFQFKGLAG
-582 VQIAQLQSKI
+582 VQITQLQSKI
-592 DESRGQL
+592 EASKEQL
-599 KDYQALKAELYK
+599 KDYQSLKAGLYK

-665 MIDVISEYVN
+665 MIDAISEYVN

-693 QKGKDVFP
+693 EKGKDVFP

-715 KKAAAYLKSTQD
+715 QKAAAYLKSTQD
-727 AKIVLEEQVKRV
+727 AETVLEGQLKRV
-739 TEDSKISNE
+739 TEDPKISNE

-764 NVISG
+764 NTISG
-769 SLVLLQNYLAPLGV
+769 SLVLLQNYLAPLSV
-783 SEGEVAGTFQVT
+783 SDGDVAGTFKVT

-871 NQMYLSLARSLMGN
+871 NQMYLSLARSLMG
-885 L
+885 

>member
-7 IKVNKTVFR
+7 IKVNKTILR
-16 MDIINSYSVSANYK
+16 MDIINSYSISANYK
-30 KLPILPCSDSIQK
+30 KLPIIPCSESIQK
-43 RHQLLESVFH
+43 RYQLLESIFH

-87 KFEIEDRVIPKEN
+87 KFEIEDRAINKES
-100 RVSAVHRKPLSDL
+100 RAPAVHRTPLSDL
-113 HAPIAVVATTSA
+113 HASIAVVATTSTE
-125 VGSSDSLPTEDPF
+125 VESGNLSTEDPF

-146 AHNLLGEIKNVVDKI
+146 AHNLLEKVQKVVNKI
-161 VGAVVRLAG
+161 VEAATALVG
-170 KPTLLPRDGS
+170 KSTLMPRDGA
-180 VRSSIEKV
+180 VISSIEKV
-188 EKEPEKPSQE
+188 ERTLEEQSQT

-210 EVQRLFDLGTNLTNA
+210 EVNRLVNLGTNLTNA
-225 DFESLYRLSKQIFDT
+225 DFESLYSLPKQIFDT
-240 VQTSTLFMG
+240 VQTSILFTG
-249 GQKTDF
+249 GQKTGF
-255 INELSA
+255 INELSTQ
-261 EYGNADQLAQVFAD
+261 YGNADQLAQIFAD

-282 DVLNVVKRKL
+282 DVLNVVKGKL
-292 TEEEYSIFSEVE
+292 TEEEYSIFLEIQKE
-304 KALASLQTSVHTYDQ
+304 LESLQTSVQTYDQ
-319 EKFDLIDQIGDE
+319 EKFDRIDLIGDQ
-331 LADTINAS
+331 LADTINVS

-356 YKDQVS
+356 YKDQVA
-362 AVDSFNVVVD
+362 AVDSFDVVVE

-387 ISNLVSSLMGVFA
+387 ISSLVTSLMGVFA

-415 IAGALQAVRAINSRF
+415 IAGALQTVRAINSRF

-441 NDAFKTLT
+441 NDAFNKLSE
-449 TFKAP
+449 FKAP
-454 SYIGAIWAYF
+454 KYIGAIWAYF

-478 ENIGAVIR
+478 VDVGNVIK
-486 EAAKEMGSSKLDI
+486 EAAKEMDGSKLGI
-499 ASSIKTTMENIVSAN
+499 TASIKETMGSIVDAQ
-514 GQFKPGNTDNG
+514 GQFKPGNTING
-525 QEETYTIYSQQNG
+525 GEESYTIYSQQKD
-538 SGVKINAQLL
+538 SSKVTINPLLL
-548 NRGNVG
+548 NRGSIG
-554 FLPKITVAANAHAES
+554 FLPQITSTANKNAEN
-569 TARAYFAFKGLAG
+569 TARAYFQFKGLAG
-582 VQIAQLQSKI
+582 VQIAQLQSKVE
-592 DESRGQL
+592 ESQGQL
-599 KDYQALKAELYK
+599 KNYQALKAELYK

-638 MPKEVGFLNGIYDQL
+638 MPKEVDFLNGIYDQL

-665 MIDVISEYVN
+665 MIDAISEYVN

-693 QKGKDVFP
+693 EKGQDVFP

-715 KKAAAYLKSTQD
+715 QKAAAYLKSTQD
-727 AKIVLEEQVKRV
+727 AELVLEEQVKKV
-739 TEDSKISNE
+739 TEDPKISNE

-764 NVISG
+764 NAISG
-769 SLVLLQNYLAPLGV
+769 SLVLLQNYLAPLSV
-783 SEGEVAGTFQVT
+783 SDGTVAGTFKVS

-871 NQMYLSLARSLMGN
+871 NQMYLSLARSLMG
-885 L
+885 

>member
-7 IKVNKTVFR
+7 IKVNKTVLR
-16 MDIINSYSVSANYK
+16 MDIINSYSVSAHYK
-30 KLPILPCSDSIQK
+30 KWPVISCAESIQQ
-43 RHQLLESVFH
+43 RHQLLESIFH

-65 RLICILDQKADEK
+65 RLLCILDQQSDEK

-87 KFEIEDRVIPKEN
+87 KFEIEDRTINKES
-100 RVSAVHRKPLSDL
+100 RTSAVHRKPLSDL
-113 HAPIAVVATTSA
+113 HASIAVVATTSA
-125 VGSSDSLPTEDPF
+125 VGSSDSLPTDDPF

-146 AHNLLGEIKNVVDKI
+146 AHNLLEKVKKVVDKI
-161 VGAVVRLAG
+161 VGATAKLAG
-170 KPTLLPRDGS
+170 KPTLLPRDGG

-188 EKEPEKPSQE
+188 EKEPEPPSQE

-210 EVQRLFDLGTNLTNA
+210 EVDRLAALGTNLTNA
-225 DFESLYRLSKQIFDT
+225 DFESLYSLPKKIFDT
-240 VQTSTLFMG
+240 VQTSSLFTG

-255 INELSA
+255 INDLSVQ
-261 EYGNADQLAQVFAD
+261 YGNADQLAQVFAD

-282 DVLNVVKRKL
+282 DILNVVKGKL
-292 TEEEYSIFSEVE
+292 TEEEYSIFLELQQE
-304 KALASLQTSVHTYDQ
+304 LENLQTSVHTYDQ
-319 EKFDLIDQIGDE
+319 DKFDRIDQVGDQ
-331 LADTINAS
+331 LADTINVS
-339 ALSRNDKIDLC
+339 ALSRNDKINLC
-350 AQISYL
+350 SQISYL
-356 YKDQVS
+356 YKDQVA
-362 AVDSFNVVVD
+362 AVDSFDVVVD

-387 ISNLVSSLMGVFA
+387 ISSLITSLMGVFA
-400 PINLGQV
+400 LINLGQV

-415 IAGALQAVRAINSRF
+415 MAGALQTVRAINSRF
-430 NDLTDA
+430 DDLTA
-436 QQKLV
+436 EQQQLV
-441 NDAFKTLT
+441 NNALNTLS

-454 SYIGAIWAYF
+454 DYIGAIWAYF
-464 VASTVLATNTTASM
+464 VASTVLAMNTSASM
-478 ENIGAVIR
+478 QDVGAVIK
-486 EAAKEMGSSKLDI
+486 EAAKELEGSKLSI
-499 ASSIKTTMENIVSAN
+499 ADSIKTTMENIVSAT
-514 GQFKPGNTDNG
+514 GQFKPGNTVNG
-525 QEETYTIYSQQNG
+525 GEETYTIYSQQNG
-538 SGVKINAQLL
+538 SVKINPQLL
-548 NRGNVG
+548 NRGNIG
-554 FLPKITVAANAHAES
+554 FLPNITNAANRYAET
-569 TARAYFAFKGLAG
+569 TARAYFTFKALAG

-665 MIDVISEYVN
+665 MIDAISEYVN

-693 QKGKDVFP
+693 EKGKDVFP

-727 AKIVLEEQVKRV
+727 AEIVLDEQVKRV

-764 NVISG
+764 NAISG
-769 SLVLLQNYLAPLGV
+769 SLVLLQNYLAPLSV
-783 SEGEVAGTFQVT
+783 SEGSVAGTFRVT

-871 NQMYLSLARSLMGN
+871 NQMYLSLARSLMG
-885 L
+885 

>member
-1 MLILLK
+1 
-7 IKVNKTVFR
+7 
-16 MDIINSYSVSANYK
+16 MDIINSYSISANYK

-43 RHQLLESVFH
+43 RHELLESVFH
-53 YEKTEFERYVVQ
+53 YEKTEFERCVVQ

-78 YRQLIDKLH
+78 YRQLIDKPH

-100 RVSAVHRKPLSDL
+100 RVSAVHHKPLSNL
-113 HAPIAVVATTSA
+113 HAPIAVVATTFA
-125 VGSSDSLPTEDPF
+125 VGSGDSLPTEDPF

-161 VGAVVRLAG
+161 VGAVAKLAG

-188 EKEPEKPSQE
+188 EKEPEEPSQE
-198 ELDKAALLKIQT
+198 ELDKAALVKIQT
-210 EVQRLFDLGTNLTNA
+210 EVKRLFDLGTNLTNA
-225 DFESLYRLSKQIFDT
+225 DFESLYRLPKQIFDT
-240 VQTSTLFMG
+240 VQTSSLFTG

-255 INELSA
+255 INELST

-282 DVLNVVKRKL
+282 DVLNVVKGKL

-304 KALASLQTSVHTYDQ
+304 KALASLQTSVHNYDQ
-319 EKFDLIDQIGDE
+319 EKFDFIDQIGDE

-339 ALSRNDKIDLC
+339 ALSRNDKINLC

-441 NDAFKTLT
+441 NDAFTTLT

-464 VASTVLATNTTASM
+464 VASTVLAMNTTASM
-478 ENIGAVIR
+478 QDVGAVIK
-486 EAAKEMGSSKLDI
+486 EAAKELEGSKLSI
-499 ASSIKTTMENIVSAN
+499 ADSIKTTMENIVSAT
-514 GQFKPGNTDNG
+514 GQFKPGNTVNG
-525 QEETYTIYSQQNG
+525 GEETYTIYSQQNG
-538 SGVKINAQLL
+538 SVKINPQLL
-548 NRGNVG
+548 NRGNIG
-554 FLPKITVAANAHAES
+554 FLPNITNAANRNAET
-569 TARAYFAFKGLAG
+569 TARAYFTFKALAG

-665 MIDVISEYVN
+665 MIDAISEYVN
-675 AATYFN
+675 AATHFN

-693 QKGKDVFP
+693 EKGKDVFP

-727 AKIVLEEQVKRV
+727 AEIVLDEQVKRV

-764 NVISG
+764 NAISG
-769 SLVLLQNYLAPLGV
+769 SLVLLQNYLAPLSV
-783 SEGEVAGTFQVT
+783 SEGSVAGTFRVT

-871 NQMYLSLARSLMGN
+871 NQMYLSLARSLMG
-885 L
+885 